1 MVICSK
7 LLCTFH
13 GVLLVFC
20 QSSSPQGSLRGD
32 FSLGQKPASFAPPA
46 PALHLFLPRDR
57 RRKLTQSAL
66 AQRPRPSVIWSE
78 TDPLFGSPVPVQ
90 EPRICRHSS
99 AHYPP
104 DVRPINGSPFHSASG
119 HPGCRSLLHWARCS
133 PQSSMAL
140 SFRTDSSE
148 MRGRSVSCDGRNKI
162 SS

>member
-1 MVICSK
+1 VICSK
-7 LLCTFH
+7 LLCSFH
-13 GVLLVFC
+13 GVLLLFR
-20 QSSSPQGSLRGD
+20 QSSLPPRVLCAEIFHLARSRPVLHHPRQRSICSCHETAAVSLRKAH
-32 FSLGQKPASFAPPA
+32 SLNG
-46 PALHLFLPRDR
+46 
-57 RRKLTQSAL
+57 
-66 AQRPRPSVIWSE
+66 PRPSVIWSE

-90 EPRICRHSS
+90 EPRICRHPS

-104 DVRPINGSPFHSASG
+104 DVRPINGSPFHSATG